1 VCLTYLVGFKNIL
14 DPEKHTKLKT
24 HSLPLKI
31 LRVTEAK
38 MSNYTIMLGRIP
50 HNLKKEPNKLVKS
63 REVEDRRSSYRSTVL
78 YV

>member
-1 VCLTYLVGFKNIL
+1 MFLTYVVGFKSIL

-24 HSLPLKI
+24 HFLPLKI

-38 MSNYTIMLGRIP
+38 MSSYTIMLGRIP

-63 REVEDRRSSYRSTVL
+63 REVGDRRSSCRSTIL